1 MLLIDKGD
9 HAFAKM
15 AEDKVYRYWIKL
27 WKAWKHICK
36 TNGIIKRDKM
46 KKTGGNDDSIVYSRW
61 QWIICD
67 WFPMTDKA
75 THIYTRLSK
84 SCKTLN
90 PIISKLDFFFE
101 KEAI

>member
-1 MLLIDKGD
+1 
-9 HAFAKM
+9 M

-36 TNGIIKRDKM
+36 TNGIITRDKM

-101 KEAI
+101 KEEI